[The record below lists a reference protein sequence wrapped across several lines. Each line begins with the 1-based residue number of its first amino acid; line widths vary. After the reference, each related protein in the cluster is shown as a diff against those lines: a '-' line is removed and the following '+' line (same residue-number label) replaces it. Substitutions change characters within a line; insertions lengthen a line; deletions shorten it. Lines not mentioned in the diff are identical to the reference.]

1 MIKYLTFSFAISTIS
16 WAIGIVVNAILIR
29 SPFYYQKLSNLNFI
43 KSDRLNKLIGIEI
56 FKRMIIFSPLKYFNP
71 KLSIKKQVK
80 VSELP
85 DLRREMTIAEI
96 SHLIAF
102 AFVMIFVIIKLL
114 NGQYA
119 FALVMLMINILMN
132 LYPSLLQ
139 QQNKRRIDKFN
150 QIMTLREAVPHLSEV

>member
-16 WAIGIVVNAILIR
+16 WVIGIVVNAILIK
-29 SPFYYQKLSNLNFI
+29 SPYYYQKLSNLNFI

-139 QQNKRRIDKFN
+139 QQNKRRIDKFS
-150 QIMTLREAVPHLSEV
+150 QIMTLREVVPHLSEV